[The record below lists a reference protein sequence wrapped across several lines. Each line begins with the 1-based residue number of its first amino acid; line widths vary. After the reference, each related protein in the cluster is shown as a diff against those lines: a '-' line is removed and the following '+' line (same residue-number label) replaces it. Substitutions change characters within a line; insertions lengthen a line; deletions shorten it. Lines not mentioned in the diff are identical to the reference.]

1 MREKNKK
8 EWRWKWVGKEINYIM
23 YSLLTCK
30 MFYRLELIGRAI
42 KHDNNDVNK
51 S

>member
-1 MREKNKK
+1 MRKK
-8 EWRWKWVGKEINYIM
+8 KKKWRWKWVGKEINYIM
-23 YSLLTCK
+23 YSLLTCE
-30 MFYRLELIGRAI
+30 MFYRLELMGRAI

>member
-1 MREKNKK
+1 MREKNKN